1 MIKHNYS
8 LLRHNSFGFDIKA
21 NHFFDYKTKE
31 QLKEFLKDVR
41 GLSNK
46 LLHIGEGSNLLFTSD
61 FEGTILHSSIKSI
74 HIQQETD
81 SHVFI
86 RVGSGVVFD
95 DFCQEMTELN
105 FGGIENL
112 SLIPGQVGA
121 AAIQNI
127 GAYGVEIKDVIVEV
141 EAIEIDTLHW
151 RKFSALECQY
161 DYRSSIFKTELN
173 GKYIITDVVF
183 RLNKH
188 SKPNIEYI
196 ALRNEF
202 ADDYEPSIQEVREA
216 VIRIRTSKLP
226 DPKQFGNAGSFFKN
240 PYCSRSHYEKLCREY
255 SDIPHYNVSE
265 NLVKI
270 PAAYLIEKCG
280 FKGKRVGNVGAYTK
294 QPLVLVNYGGASPNE
309 IIELAQA
316 IETKVQETFGIL
328 LEREVIYV

>member
-240 PYCSRSHYEKLCREY
+240 PYCSRSHYEKLCRVY